1 MGRSSTAESE
11 DGVVSAESP
20 LSNDGDNF
28 CGSSSGG
35 AVMKKGPWT
44 SAEDAILVEY
54 VKRHGE
60 GNWNA
65 VQKHTGLARCGKS
78 CRLRWANHLRPNL
91 KKGAFTSE
99 EERLIIELHAKMG
112 NKWARMAAHLPGR
125 TDNEIKNYWNTRV
138 KRCQRAGLPLYPPD
152 LCQHLLPES
161 QQQLSPPRIYGGDKA
176 CDILQSNG
184 YRAPDIG
191 FNNFNILTFAPEVR
205 GVPGSISMGNGFA
218 SPHSYGFVPQTIGV
232 SERAREPDE
241 PMSDYGSG
249 GVNEAPT
256 FNRAQTD
263 SCVDKSFQFGLCVSY
278 DTDHTKKLLSSG
290 VNQDTPFMS
299 DVIYSASEHFA
310 NAQKSELPSLQY
322 QDTGLGVWD
331 PPPESFDSLVQ
342 SPPLSGPLP
351 SHCPSPGS
359 SGLLEDLIYEAKA
372 LRKLENHPSAWAT
385 SSNVSH
391 GKVTDGSGFK
401 TCSTEFKG
409 YIDPNSPSCNSMGS
423 LFNRY
428 TPTTGRL
435 LEDDVTMHH
444 VKSEVFD
451 PSWIVGT
458 ESKVDYMRPD
468 AILGSCWVEQS
479 GLASKQRGST
489 TDSTVPLQGDT
500 SASASTWGFTSCPW
514 NIMPAVCQISDV
526 P

>member
-1 MGRSSTAESE
+1 MGHSSTAESE
-11 DGVVSAESP
+11 DGVLSADSP

-35 AVMKKGPWT
+35 TVMKKGPWT

-65 VQKHTGLARCGKS
+65 VQKHTGFARCGKS

-99 EERLIIELHAKMG
+99 EERIIIELHAKMG

-125 TDNEIKNYWNTRV
+125 TDNEIKNYWNTRI
-138 KRCQRAGLPLYPPD
+138 KRRQRAGLSLYPPD
-152 LCQHLLPES
+152 LCLQSLPEN
-161 QQQLSPPRIYGGDKA
+161 QQQHSSPRIYDGDKA

-184 YRAPDIG
+184 YWAPNIMFDSL
-191 FNNFNILTFAPEVR
+191 NNLRYAPAIP
-205 GVPGSISMGNGFA
+205 GIPGSVSMGNGFA
-218 SPHSYGFVPQTIGV
+218 SPHSYGFIPQTIGV
-232 SERAREPDE
+232 SGQAREPDE

-249 GVNEAPT
+249 GVNEAPMFSRT
-256 FNRAQTD
+256 QTD
-263 SCVDKSFQFGLCVSY
+263 SCVNKSFQSFGLCYPY
-278 DTDHTKKLLSSG
+278 DTDHTKKLFSSD
-290 VNQDTPFMS
+290 VNPDTPFMS
-299 DVIYSASEHFA
+299 DVTYSASEHFA

-322 QDTGLGVWD
+322 QETGLGVWD

-342 SPPLSGPLP
+342 SPLPGPLP

-359 SGLLEDLIYEAKA
+359 SGLLEDLIYEAMA
-372 LRKLENHPSAWAT
+372 LGRSENQSSALAT
-385 SSNVSH
+385 PSNVSH
-391 GKVTDGSGFK
+391 GEVTDGSALR

-409 YIDPNSPSCNSMGS
+409 CIDRNSPSGNSMGS
-423 LFNRY
+423 LLNRY
-428 TPTTGRL
+428 TPTTERS

-451 PSWIVGT
+451 PSWIVGA

-489 TDSTVPLQGDT
+489 TDSTVPLLGDT
-500 SASASTWGFTSCPW
+500 SASASTWGFTSCSW
-514 NIMPAVCQISDV
+514 NIMPAVCQISDI

>member
-1 MGRSSTAESE
+1 
-11 DGVVSAESP
+11 
-20 LSNDGDNF
+20 
-28 CGSSSGG
+28 
-35 AVMKKGPWT
+35 
-44 SAEDAILVEY
+44 
-54 VKRHGE
+54 
-60 GNWNA
+60 
-65 VQKHTGLARCGKS
+65 
-78 CRLRWANHLRPNL
+78 
-91 KKGAFTSE
+91 
-99 EERLIIELHAKMG
+99 
-112 NKWARMAAHLPGR
+112 
-125 TDNEIKNYWNTRV
+125 
-138 KRCQRAGLPLYPPD
+138 
-152 LCQHLLPES
+152 
-161 QQQLSPPRIYGGDKA
+161 
-176 CDILQSNG
+176 
-184 YRAPDIG
+184 
-191 FNNFNILTFAPEVR
+191 
-205 GVPGSISMGNGFA
+205 MGNGFA
-218 SPHSYGFVPQTIGV
+218 SPHSYGFVPQTIVV
-232 SERAREPDE
+232 SEQAREPDE
-241 PMSDYGSG
+241 PMPDYGSG

-256 FNRAQTD
+256 FNRARTN
-263 SCVDKSFQFGLCVSY
+263 SCVDKSFQFGPCVSY

-342 SPPLSGPLP
+342 YPPLSGPLP

-372 LRKLENHPSAWAT
+372 LRKLENHSSAWAT

-391 GKVTDGSGFK
+391 GKVTDG
-401 TCSTEFKG
+401 
-409 YIDPNSPSCNSMGS
+409 NSMGS

-451 PSWIVGT
+451 PSWIVGA

-489 TDSTVPLQGDT
+489 TDSTVPLLGDT
-500 SASASTWGFTSCPW
+500 SASASTWGFTSCSW
-514 NIMPAVCQISDV
+514 NIMPAVCQISDI